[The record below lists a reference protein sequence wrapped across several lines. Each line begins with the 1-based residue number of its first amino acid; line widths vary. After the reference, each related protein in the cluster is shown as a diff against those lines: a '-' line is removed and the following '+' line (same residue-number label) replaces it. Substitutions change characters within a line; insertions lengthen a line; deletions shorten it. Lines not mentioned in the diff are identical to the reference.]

1 MLVVRLNIGGK
12 YMCQNNCNTEEIK
25 NKPLTQIE
33 LGKIESKLDEGY
45 NATQIAEYLGR
56 DSSCIQKE
64 IKRFS
69 IIKPSKKKCKDCKNY
84 ENCNQRKLCEYSFS
98 NEMCRTCR
106 DCKVGT
112 ELCKEYV
119 AVVKCDRLKGRKKVC
134 NGCQRYCHGC
144 SKPKL
149 VYKAEEAWKEHQRNK
164 RKSVKKYKAIDNTEY
179 MEELASKIRRGISP
193 EVALRTTGNKYG
205 ETISIPT
212 LYLRIDRKKIKCSNL
227 DLRNKLKRKP
237 KEDEE
242 KEKRI
247 DKSKHRANGRSF
259 NDLTEEEQTERKER
273 IGQMDTVIGIPGGKL
288 LLTLL
293 NKETS
298 FMFGIPV
305 ENKKQETI
313 IKEIDKLEI
322 TIEDKFKL
330 ILEKIITDNGPEFLN
345 YEGIEKSVI
354 DGEKRISLYYANP
367 YASYEKGMIE
377 NQHRLIRY
385 FYPKGT
391 DFSKYKNSDIIEKMN
406 RINNYPR
413 KSLNW
418 STPYKEMEKILG
430 TTIMNKLGFY
440 EIPIEELNMTRKKVA

>member
-1 MLVVRLNIGGK
+1 
-12 YMCQNNCNTEEIK
+12 MCQNNCNTEEIK

-45 NATQIAEYLGR
+45 NATQIAKYLGR
-56 DSSCIQKE
+56 DCSCIQKE
-64 IKRFS
+64 IKNFS
-69 IIKPSKKKCKDCKNY
+69 IVKPSQKDCKDCKNY
-84 ENCNQRKLCEYSFS
+84 KKCNQNKLCEYSLS
-98 NEMCRTCR
+98 GERCSTCR

-112 ELCKEYV
+112 QLCKEYV
-119 AVVKCDRLKGRKKVC
+119 PVVKCDRLKGRKKVC
-134 NGCQRYCHGC
+134 NGCPAYGHRC

-149 VYKAEEAWKEHQRNK
+149 VYKAEEAWKQHQKNK
-164 RKSVKKYKAIDNTEY
+164 KKSVKKYKAIENTEY
-179 MEELASKIRRGISP
+179 MEELAGKIRRGISP
-193 EVALRTTGNKYG
+193 EVALKTTGNKYG

-212 LYLRIDRKKIKCSNL
+212 LYLRIDRKKMKCSNL
-227 DLRNKLKRKP
+227 DLRNKLKRQP
-237 KEDEE
+237 KDEE
-242 KEKRI
+242 KEKKK
-247 DKSKHRANGRSF
+247 DKSKHRSNGRSI
-259 NDLTEEEQTERKER
+259 NDLTKEEQTGRKER
-273 IGQMDTVIGIPGGKL
+273 IGQMDTVIGTPGEKL

-298 FMFGIPV
+298 FLFGIPV

-322 TIEDKFKL
+322 AIGNKFKL

-345 YEGIEKSVI
+345 YEGLEKSVI
-354 DGEKRISLYYANP
+354 NEEKRFNVYYANP

-413 KSLNW
+413 KELNW

-430 TTIMNKLGFY
+430 TDVMNKLGYY
-440 EIPIEELNMTRKKVA
+440 EIPIEKLNMTRRKIA

>member
-1 MLVVRLNIGGK
+1 
-12 YMCQNNCNTEEIK
+12 MCQNNCNIKEIK

-56 DSSCIQKE
+56 DPSSIQKE
-64 IKRFS
+64 IKNFS
-69 IIKPSKKKCKDCKNY
+69 IVKPSKKDCKDCKNY
-84 ENCNQRKLCEYSFS
+84 ENCKQVQLCEYSLS
-98 NEMCRTCR
+98 SERCSTCR
-106 DCKVGT
+106 DCRVGT
-112 ELCKEYV
+112 ELCKEYIP
-119 AVVKCDRLKGRKKVC
+119 VVRCDRLKGRKKVC
-134 NGCQRYCHGC
+134 NGCAAYGHRC

-149 VYKAEEAWKEHQRNK
+149 VYKAEEAWKQHQENK
-164 RKSVKKYKAIDNTEY
+164 KKSVKKYKAIDNTEY
-179 MEELASKIRRGISP
+179 MEELAETIRRGISP

-212 LYLRIDRKKIKCSNL
+212 LYLRIDRKKMKCSNL
-227 DLRNKLKRKP
+227 DLRNKLKRQP
-237 KEDEE
+237 KEEK

-259 NDLTEEEQTERKER
+259 NDLTEEEQIGRKER
-273 IGQMDTVIGIPGGKL
+273 IGQMDTVIGTPGGKL

-298 FMFGIPV
+298 FLFGIPV
-305 ENKKQETI
+305 DNKKQETI

-322 TIEDKFKL
+322 EIADKFKL
-330 ILEKIITDNGPEFLN
+330 ILEKIITDNGSEFLN
-345 YEGIEKSVI
+345 YEGLEKSVVNE
-354 DGEKRISLYYANP
+354 EKRFNVYYANP

-391 DFSKYKNSDIIEKMN
+391 DFSKYKNSDIIEKIN

-430 TTIMNKLGFY
+430 TSIMNKLGFY
-440 EIPIEELNMTRKKVA
+440 EIPIEELNMTRKKIA

>member
-12 YMCQNNCNTEEIK
+12 YMCQNNCNIEELK

-56 DSSCIQKE
+56 DPSCIQKE
-64 IKRFS
+64 IKNFS
-69 IIKPSKKKCKDCKNY
+69 IIKPSKKECKDCKNY
-84 ENCNQRKLCEYSFS
+84 EKCNQRKLCGYSLS
-98 NEMCRTCR
+98 GERCSCCR

-112 ELCKEYV
+112 ELCKEYTP
-119 AVVKCDRLKGRKKVC
+119 VVKCDRLKGRKKVC
-134 NGCQRYCHGC
+134 NGCPAYGHRC

-149 VYKAEEAWKEHQRNK
+149 VYKAEEAWKKHQENK
-164 RKSVKKYKAIDNTEY
+164 KKSVKRYKAIDNTEY
-179 MEELASKIRRGISP
+179 MEELARKIKRGISP

-212 LYLRIDRKKIKCSNL
+212 LYLRIDRKKMKCSNL
-227 DLRNKLKRKP
+227 DLRNKVKRQPKEEKKRKR
-237 KEDEE
+237 D
-242 KEKRI
+242 I
-247 DKSKHRANGRSF
+247 SKHRENGRSF
-259 NDLTEEEQTERKER
+259 NNLTEEEKKGRKER
-273 IGQMDTVIGIPGGKL
+273 IGQMDTVIGTPGGKL
-288 LLTLL
+288 LLTIL

-298 FMFGIPV
+298 FLFGIPV

-322 TIEDKFKL
+322 TIADKFKL
-330 ILEKIITDNGPEFLN
+330 ILEKIITDNGSEFLN
-345 YEGIEKSVI
+345 YEGIEKSTI
-354 DGEKRISLYYANP
+354 NGEKRTSVYYANP

-391 DFSKYKNSDIIEKMN
+391 DFSKYKNSDIIEKIN

-413 KSLNW
+413 KNLKW
-418 STPYKEMEKILG
+418 STPYKEMEKKLG
-430 TTIMNKLGFY
+430 TNIMNKLGFY

>member
-12 YMCQNNCNTEEIK
+12 YMCQNNCNIESKK

-33 LGKIESKLDEGY
+33 MGKIESKLDEGY

-56 DSSCIQKE
+56 DASCIQKE
-64 IKRFS
+64 IKNFS
-69 IIKPSKKKCKDCKNY
+69 IVKPSKKDCKDCKNY
-84 ENCNQRKLCEYSFS
+84 ENCNQKKLCEYSLS
-98 NEMCRTCR
+98 SEKCKSCR

-112 ELCKEYV
+112 ELCKEYE
-119 AVVKCDRLKGRKKVC
+119 AVVKCERIKGRKKVC
-134 NGCQRYCHGC
+134 NGCPAYGHRC

-149 VYKAEEAWKEHQRNK
+149 VYKAEEAWKQHQENK
-164 RKSVKKYKAIDNTEY
+164 KKSVKKYKAIENTEY

-193 EVALRTTGNKYG
+193 EVALRTTGEKYG
-205 ETISIPT
+205 ETISVPT

-227 DLRNKLKRKP
+227 DLRNKLKRQP
-237 KEDEE
+237 KEEE
-242 KEKRI
+242 KEKRNAR
-247 DKSKHRANGRSF
+247 SEHRANGRSYE
-259 NDLTEEEQTERKER
+259 DLTQEEQTGRKER
-273 IGQMDTVIGIPGGKL
+273 IGQMDTVIGTPGGKL

-298 FMFGIPV
+298 FLFGIPV

-313 IKEIDKLEI
+313 IEQLDKIET
-322 TIEDKFKL
+322 TIGDKFKL
-330 ILEKIITDNGPEFLN
+330 ILEKILTDNGPEFLN
-345 YEGIEKSVI
+345 YAGIEKSAI
-354 DGEKRISLYYANP
+354 KEGKRISLYYANP

-391 DFSKYKNSDIIEKMN
+391 DFSKYKNSDIIEKIN

-413 KSLNW
+413 KKLNW
-418 STPYKEMEKILG
+418 STPYKEMEKKLG
-430 TTIMNKLGFY
+430 KDIMNKLGFY

>member
-1 MLVVRLNIGGK
+1 
-12 YMCQNNCNTEEIK
+12 MCQNNCNIESKK

-33 LGKIESKLDEGY
+33 MGKIESKLDEGY

-56 DSSCIQKE
+56 DASCIQKE
-64 IKRFS
+64 IKNFS
-69 IIKPSKKKCKDCKNY
+69 IVKPSKKDCKDCKNY
-84 ENCNQRKLCEYSFS
+84 ENCNQKKLCEYSLS
-98 NEMCRTCR
+98 SEKCKSCR

-112 ELCKEYV
+112 ELCKEYE
-119 AVVKCDRLKGRKKVC
+119 AVVKCERIKGRKKVC
-134 NGCQRYCHGC
+134 NGCPAYGHRC

-149 VYKAEEAWKEHQRNK
+149 VYKAEEAWKQHQENK
-164 RKSVKKYKAIDNTEY
+164 KKSVKKYKAIENTEY

-193 EVALRTTGNKYG
+193 EVALRTTGEKYG
-205 ETISIPT
+205 ETISVPT

-227 DLRNKLKRKP
+227 DLRNKLKRQP
-237 KEDEE
+237 KEEE
-242 KEKRI
+242 KEKRNAR
-247 DKSKHRANGRSF
+247 SEHRANGRSYE
-259 NDLTEEEQTERKER
+259 DLTQEEQTGRKER
-273 IGQMDTVIGIPGGKL
+273 IGQMDTVIGTPGGKL

-298 FMFGIPV
+298 FLFGIPV

-313 IKEIDKLEI
+313 IEQLDKIET
-322 TIEDKFKL
+322 TIGDKFKL
-330 ILEKIITDNGPEFLN
+330 ILEKILTDNGPEFLN
-345 YEGIEKSVI
+345 YAGIEKSAI
-354 DGEKRISLYYANP
+354 KEGKRISLYYANP

-391 DFSKYKNSDIIEKMN
+391 DFSKYKNSDIIEKIN

-413 KSLNW
+413 KKLNW
-418 STPYKEMEKILG
+418 STPYKEMEKKLG
-430 TTIMNKLGFY
+430 KDIMNKLGFY

>member
-12 YMCQNNCNTEEIK
+12 YMCQNNCNIESKK

-33 LGKIESKLDEGY
+33 MGKIESKLDEGY

-56 DSSCIQKE
+56 DASCIQKE
-64 IKRFS
+64 IKNFS
-69 IIKPSKKKCKDCKNY
+69 IVKPSKKDCKDCKNY
-84 ENCNQRKLCEYSFS
+84 ENCNQKKLCEYSLS
-98 NEMCRTCR
+98 SEKCKSCR

-112 ELCKEYV
+112 ELCKEYE
-119 AVVKCDRLKGRKKVC
+119 AVVKCERIKGRKKVC
-134 NGCQRYCHGC
+134 NGCPVYGHRC

-149 VYKAEEAWKEHQRNK
+149 VYKAEEAWKRHQENK
-164 RKSVKKYKAIDNTEY
+164 KKSVKKYKAIENTEY

-193 EVALRTTGNKYG
+193 EVALRTTGEKYG
-205 ETISIPT
+205 ETISVPT
-212 LYLRIDRKKIKCSNL
+212 LYLRIDRKKIKCSNI
-227 DLRNKLKRKP
+227 DLRNKLKRQP
-237 KEDEE
+237 KEEE
-242 KEKRI
+242 KEKRR
-247 DKSKHRANGRSF
+247 DRSKHRANGRSI
-259 NDLTEEEQTERKER
+259 NDLTQEEQTERKEG

-288 LLTLL
+288 LLTVL

-298 FMFGIPV
+298 FLFGIPI

-313 IKEIDKLEI
+313 IEQIDKIET
-322 TIEDKFKL
+322 TIGDRFKI
-330 ILEKIITDNGPEFLN
+330 ILEKILTDNGPEFLN
-345 YEGIEKSVI
+345 YEGIEKSAI
-354 DGEKRISLYYANP
+354 KEGKRVRLYYANP

-391 DFSKYKNSDIIEKMN
+391 DFSKYKNSDIIEKIN

-413 KSLNW
+413 KKLNW
-418 STPYKEMEKILG
+418 STPYKEMEKKLG
-430 TTIMNKLGFY
+430 KDIMNKLGFY

>member
-12 YMCQNNCNTEEIK
+12 YMCQNNCNIESKK

-33 LGKIESKLDEGY
+33 MGKIETKLDEGY

-56 DSSCIQKE
+56 DASCIQKE
-64 IKRFS
+64 IKNFS
-69 IIKPSKKKCKDCKNY
+69 IVKPSKKDCKDCKNY
-84 ENCNQRKLCEYSFS
+84 ENCNQKKLCEYSLS
-98 NEMCRTCR
+98 SEKCKSCR

-112 ELCKEYV
+112 ELCKEYE
-119 AVVKCDRLKGRKKVC
+119 AVVKCERIKGRKKVC
-134 NGCQRYCHGC
+134 NGCPAYGHRC

-149 VYKAEEAWKEHQRNK
+149 VYKAEEAWKQHQENK
-164 RKSVKKYKAIDNTEY
+164 KKSVKKYKAIENTEY

-193 EVALRTTGNKYG
+193 EVALRTTGEKYG
-205 ETISIPT
+205 ETISVPT

-227 DLRNKLKRKP
+227 DLRNKLKRQP
-237 KEDEE
+237 KEEE
-242 KEKRI
+242 KEKRNAR
-247 DKSKHRANGRSF
+247 SKHRANGRSYE
-259 NDLTEEEQTERKER
+259 DLKQEEQTGRKER
-273 IGQMDTVIGIPGGKL
+273 IGQMDTVIGTPGGKL

-298 FMFGIPV
+298 FLFGIPV

-313 IKEIDKLEI
+313 IEQLDKIEI
-322 TIEDKFKL
+322 TIGDRFKL
-330 ILEKIITDNGPEFLN
+330 ILEKILTDNGPEFLN
-345 YEGIEKSVI
+345 YAGIEKSAI
-354 DGEKRISLYYANP
+354 KEGKRISLYYANP

-391 DFSKYKNSDIIEKMN
+391 DFSKYKNSDIIEKIN

-413 KSLNW
+413 KKLNW
-418 STPYKEMEKILG
+418 STPYKEMEKKLG
-430 TTIMNKLGFY
+430 KDIMNKLGFY

>member
-12 YMCQNNCNTEEIK
+12 YMCQNNCNIENVK

-56 DSSCIQKE
+56 DPSCIQKE
-64 IKRFS
+64 IKNFS
-69 IIKPSKKKCKDCKNY
+69 VVKPSKKDCKDCKKY
-84 ENCNQRKLCEYSFS
+84 ANCNQSKLCEYSLS
-98 NEMCRTCR
+98 SERCSSCR

-112 ELCKEYV
+112 ELCKEYIP
-119 AVVKCDRLKGRKKVC
+119 VVKCDRLKGRQKVC
-134 NGCQRYCHGC
+134 NGCVAYGHRC

-149 VYKAEEAWKEHQRNK
+149 VYKADEAWKQHQENK
-164 RKSVKKYKAIDNTEY
+164 KKSVKKYKAIDNTEY
-179 MEELASKIRRGISP
+179 MEELARKIRRGISP

-212 LYLRIDRKKIKCSNL
+212 LYLRIDRKKMKCSNL
-227 DLRNKLKRKP
+227 DLRNKLKRQP
-237 KEDEE
+237 KEE

-247 DKSKHRANGRSF
+247 DKSKHRLNGRSF
-259 NDLTEEEQTERKER
+259 NDLTEEEQTGRKEK
-273 IGQMDTVIGIPGGKL
+273 IGQMDTVIGTPGGKL

-298 FMFGIPV
+298 FLFGIPV

-322 TIEDKFKL
+322 AIADKFKL
-330 ILEKIITDNGPEFLN
+330 ILEKIITDNGSEFLN
-345 YEGIEKSVI
+345 YEGLEKSVVSE
-354 DGEKRISLYYANP
+354 DKRFNVYYANP

-391 DFSKYKNSDIIEKMN
+391 DFSKYKNSDIIDKIN

-413 KSLNW
+413 KNLNW
-418 STPYKEMEKILG
+418 STPYKEMEKKLG
-430 TTIMNKLGFY
+430 TSIMNKLGFY
-440 EIPIEELNMTRKKVA
+440 EVPIEELNMTRKKVA

>member
-1 MLVVRLNIGGK
+1 
-12 YMCQNNCNTEEIK
+12 MCQNNCNIESKK

-33 LGKIESKLDEGY
+33 MGKIESKLDEGY

-56 DSSCIQKE
+56 DASCIQKE
-64 IKRFS
+64 IKNFS
-69 IIKPSKKKCKDCKNY
+69 IVKPSKKDCKDCKNY
-84 ENCNQRKLCEYSFS
+84 ENCNQKKLCEYSLS
-98 NEMCRTCR
+98 SEKCKSCR

-112 ELCKEYV
+112 ELCKEYE
-119 AVVKCDRLKGRKKVC
+119 AVVKCERIKGRKKVC
-134 NGCQRYCHGC
+134 NGCPAYGHRC

-149 VYKAEEAWKEHQRNK
+149 VYKAEEAWKQHQENK
-164 RKSVKKYKAIDNTEY
+164 KKSVKKYKAIENTEY

-193 EVALRTTGNKYG
+193 EVALRTTGEKYG
-205 ETISIPT
+205 ETISVPT

-227 DLRNKLKRKP
+227 DLRNKLKRQP
-237 KEDEE
+237 KEEE
-242 KEKRI
+242 KEKRNAR
-247 DKSKHRANGRSF
+247 SKHRANGRSYE
-259 NDLTEEEQTERKER
+259 DLKQEEQTGRKER
-273 IGQMDTVIGIPGGKL
+273 IGQMDTVIGTPGGKL

-298 FMFGIPV
+298 FLFGIPV

-313 IKEIDKLEI
+313 IEKLDKIEI
-322 TIEDKFKL
+322 TIGDRFKL
-330 ILEKIITDNGPEFLN
+330 ILEKILTDNGPEFLN
-345 YEGIEKSVI
+345 YEGIEKSAI
-354 DGEKRISLYYANP
+354 KEGKRISLYYANP

-391 DFSKYKNSDIIEKMN
+391 DFSKYKNSDIIEKIN

-413 KSLNW
+413 KKLNW
-418 STPYKEMEKILG
+418 STPYKEMEKKLG
-430 TTIMNKLGFY
+430 KDIMNKLGFY

>member
-12 YMCQNNCNTEEIK
+12 YMCQNNCNIESKK

-33 LGKIESKLDEGY
+33 MGKIETKLDEGY

-56 DSSCIQKE
+56 DASCIQKE
-64 IKRFS
+64 IKNFS
-69 IIKPSKKKCKDCKNY
+69 IVKPSKKDCKDCKNY
-84 ENCNQRKLCEYSFS
+84 ENCNQKKLCEYSLS
-98 NEMCRTCR
+98 SEKCKSCR

-112 ELCKEYV
+112 ELCKEYE
-119 AVVKCDRLKGRKKVC
+119 AVVKCERIKGRKKVC
-134 NGCQRYCHGC
+134 NGCPAYGHRC

-149 VYKAEEAWKEHQRNK
+149 IYKAEEAWKQHQENK
-164 RKSVKKYKAIDNTEY
+164 KKSVKKYKAIENTEY

-193 EVALRTTGNKYG
+193 EVALRTTGEKYG
-205 ETISIPT
+205 ETISVPT

-227 DLRNKLKRKP
+227 DLRNKLKRQP
-237 KEDEE
+237 KEEE
-242 KEKRI
+242 KEKRNAR
-247 DKSKHRANGRSF
+247 SEHRANGRSYE
-259 NDLTEEEQTERKER
+259 DLTQEEQTGRKER
-273 IGQMDTVIGIPGGKL
+273 IGQMDTVIGTPGGKL

-298 FMFGIPV
+298 FLFGIPV

-313 IKEIDKLEI
+313 IEQLDKIEI
-322 TIEDKFKL
+322 TIGDRFKL
-330 ILEKIITDNGPEFLN
+330 ILEKILTDNGPEFLN
-345 YEGIEKSVI
+345 YEGIEKSAI
-354 DGEKRISLYYANP
+354 KEGKRVRLYYANP

-391 DFSKYKNSDIIEKMN
+391 DFSKYKNSDIIEKIN

-413 KSLNW
+413 KKLNW
-418 STPYKEMEKILG
+418 STPYKEMEKKLG
-430 TTIMNKLGFY
+430 KDIMNKLGFY